1 MNLNS
6 CENQDMLVRRKF
18 VRQHRS
24 IRNRVNDYF
33 SVIVRVDMW
42 HMMFFRI
49 PEKHPNEYSLK
60 HRNGW
65 HWGTLSLL
73 RHATALSGG
82 NSIAFPIQGGG
93 LWFVQPGAQNQIL
106 VGTSFM
112 GVFRHSWLLS
122 RGGEGFSIS
131 ASQRHQNPN
140 NRPAF
145 LIETSA
151 TSSSVRPSIAATPAR
166 LYRIFAGTLG
176 LSGACAGGMSGL
188 SVSMR
193 KASG

>member
-1 MNLNS
+1 MREPRHACSEEVCQPTQTHPQSSKRLLLLDS
-6 CENQDMLVRRKF
+6 LRGYVAHDVF
-18 VRQHRS
+18 TH
-24 IRNRVNDYF
+24 
-33 SVIVRVDMW
+33 
-42 HMMFFRI
+42 
-49 PEKHPNEYSLK
+49 PGKHPNGYSVK

-93 LWFVQPGAQNQIL
+93 LWFVQPGAQNQFL
-106 VGTSFM
+106 VGSSFM